1 MKRDRWILAVAGV
14 AAFLGLCWALNSP
27 TPIVFPTVPEAC
39 VNVTA
44 AGFHCTSD
52 REDGVIAH
60 GFLVTT
66 EKTDWNVANN
76 LCKIGKMGPE
86 WKGKVWVTFTASKGA
101 LCVLPDDA
109 ATRSWG
115 SVCAFGD
122 EDLLNQIEGTLR
134 RTM

>member
-1 MKRDRWILAVAGV
+1 MKRNRWIIAIAGV
-14 AAFLGLCWALNSP
+14 VAFLVMCWLLNSP
-27 TPIVFPTVPEAC
+27 SPIVFPNVQEAC

-52 REDGVIAH
+52 REDGVVAH
-60 GFLVTT
+60 GFLITQD
-66 EKTDWNVANN
+66 ETDWQAANN

-86 WKGKVWVTFTASKGA
+86 WKGKVWVTYTNNNGA
-101 LCVLPDDA
+101 ICVLPDDA
-109 ATRSWG
+109 SSRLWG

-122 EDLLNQIEGTLR
+122 ADLLNQIESTLR

>member
-1 MKRDRWILAVAGV
+1 MKRNRWILALAGM
-14 AAFLGLCWALNSP
+14 AAFLGLCWALTSP
-27 TPIVFPTVPEAC
+27 PPIVFPNVPEAC

-52 REDGVIAH
+52 REDGIIAH

-66 EKTDWNVANN
+66 DETDWRVANS

-86 WKGKVWVTFTASKGA
+86 WKGKVWVTYSNTRGA

-109 ATRSWG
+109 ASRTWG
-115 SVCAFGD
+115 TVCAYGD
-122 EDLLNQIEGTLR
+122 ADLLNQIEGTLR